1 MSEHDCFERCEHD
14 VENPYVQISRAMAQD
29 KSISPKAK
37 GVLLYLLSLPRN
49 WKIYHKQLQHGLAV
63 GEDYINSAMEEL
75 IKAGYADRKRERVK
89 GIFQPYTY
97 KIREFKKCSPSGEN
111 RPGFSGPENPGLQKK
126 DIEKKQ
132 EHVVISR
139 ETADVFS
146 DAEEKPPEPIDSK
159 VAAEM
164 RALPHSVNI
173 QNSHKQNVTVNQS
186 DLWRVAI
193 KQKWQ
198 TEALPHL
205 WHVLCDCKT
214 SISDWT
220 KYLES
225 VFKAWQKNNQTSNTK
240 HNKYGKKAE
249 TSVKYAPKPPVPKMS
264 DEELVR
270 RRENMK
276 RLLKEHGMA

>member
-1 MSEHDCFERCEHD
+1 MSEEYTIERCEHD
-14 VENPYVQISRAMAQD
+14 GEYPFVMIPREMAQD
-29 KSISPKAK
+29 PSISPKAK
-37 GVLLYLLSLPRN
+37 GVLLYLLSLPKD
-49 WKIYHKQLQHGLAV
+49 WKIYHSQLQRALGI
-63 GEDYINSAMEEL
+63 GEEYLKSAMEEL
-75 IKAGYADRKRERVK
+75 INTGYADRTRERVK
-89 GIFQPYTY
+89 GLYQSYKY
-97 KIREFKKCSPSGEN
+97 KIRGLKKCSPNREN
-111 RPGFSGPENPGLQKK
+111 QPGSSGPENPVIQNIHL
-126 DIEKKQ
+126 EKKQ
-132 EHVVISR
+132 EHVVMSR

-146 DAEEKPPEPIDSK
+146 EAEEKPPEPIDST

-164 RALPHSVNI
+164 RQLPHSVNI
-173 QNSHKQNVTVNQS
+173 QNSHKQTITVNQS
-186 DLWRVAI
+186 DLWRIAI
-193 KQKWQ
+193 KQRWQ

-205 WHVLCDCKT
+205 WHVLCDCKN

-220 KYLES
+220 KYLDS
-225 VFKAWQKNNQTSNTK
+225 VYKAWQKNAQPTNTK